1 MSNNGASTLIKYRK
15 ALNEEIDQLKQL
27 LWQYGPNEWNFLSTE
42 GVDSEFALMESGQ
55 ARTLVATLDDGII
68 GFAVLIDGKVSP
80 GYLHKYCSME
90 DMQFIGDVVVSSSH
104 AGKGIATKLLS
115 ECLAQAKTLNA
126 KTVLIERHEENLAS
140 AGMMR
145 KAGFEVI
152 DTFHDPEKRSAGSQ
166 NSVILEFKL

>member
-1 MSNNGASTLIKYRK
+1 MITYRK

-42 GVDSEFALMESGQ
+42 GVDAEFALMKNGN
-55 ARTLVATLDDGII
+55 ARTIVAIHDTEII
-68 GFAVLIDGKVSP
+68 GFAVLIDGKASP
-80 GYLHKYCSME
+80 GYLDKYCSMV
-90 DMQFIGDVVVSSSH
+90 DMQFIGDVVVSALH
-104 AGKGIATKLLS
+104 AGKGIATKLLT
-115 ECLAQAKTLNA
+115 ECLTLAKTLNA

-152 DTFHDPEKRSAGSQ
+152 DTFYDPDKRSAGSQ